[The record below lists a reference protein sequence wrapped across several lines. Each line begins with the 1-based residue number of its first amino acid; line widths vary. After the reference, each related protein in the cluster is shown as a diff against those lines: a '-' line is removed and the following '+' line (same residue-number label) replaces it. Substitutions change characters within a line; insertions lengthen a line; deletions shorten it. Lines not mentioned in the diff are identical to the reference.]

1 MAEDPVEIKD
11 GRIDVADVMARI
23 RERIRGQR
31 ESGQY
36 TDDEVGELHALK
48 LQAFADEAEV
58 DPELL
63 GRLMAADHNWN
74 ISTDYRIESHREGLE
89 GRLVVF
95 LKKLARPVIR
105 LYTDHPLS
113 RQAQINQYLLH
124 LAHHLARDLVR
135 LQLENTSL
143 KNRCEAL
150 EQETKRRSE

>member
-1 MAEDPVEIKD
+1 
-11 GRIDVADVMARI
+11 MARI

-31 ESGQY
+31 EIGRY
-36 TDDEVGELHALK
+36 TDDEIDELAALR

-63 GRLMAADHNWN
+63 ARLMAADHNWN
-74 ISTDYRIESHREGLE
+74 ISTDYRIESHRRGLE

-95 LKKLARPVIR
+95 LKTLVRPLVR

-124 LAHHLARDLVR
+124 LCHHLTRDLVR
-135 LQLENTSL
+135 LQLENAAL
-143 KNRCEAL
+143 KNRCERL
-150 EQETKRRSE
+150 LGQGRTPGDGPP